1 MRAGMVV
8 TRRGGHAARME
19 SINKGGTTMSA
30 LQDTLAPIAHRP
42 GEGEHL
48 WFFGGLT
55 TIKADGAETGGR
67 VMVTEQLMPRGSGSP
82 LHVHH
87 NEDEWFYV
95 LEGELTI
102 WVAGKTIVADAGS
115 FVFGP
120 RDVPHTFV
128 VSSEQARFL
137 LVTEPA
143 GFEGFIRTLA
153 APAAAP
159 EIPPAP
165 TAPPDMGPV
174 LRAAADYGLEILG
187 PPGIPA

>member
-1 MRAGMVV
+1 
-8 TRRGGHAARME
+8 
-19 SINKGGTTMSA
+19 MSA
-30 LQDTLAPIAHRP
+30 LQDTLAPIARRP

-87 NEDEWFYV
+87 NEDEWFYI

-102 WVAGKTIVADAGS
+102 WVEGKTVAAAAGS

-120 RDVPHTFV
+120 RDVPHTFI
-128 VSSEQARFL
+128 VSSDKARFL
-137 LVTEPA
+137 LVTQAA
-143 GFEGFIRTLA
+143 GFEGFIRTLGTP
-153 APAAAP
+153 APVA

-165 TAPPDMGPV
+165 AAPPDMAPV
-174 LRAAADYGLEILG
+174 LRAAADHGLEILG

>member
-1 MRAGMVV
+1 MS
-8 TRRGGHAARME
+8 TLSAAD
-19 SINKGGTTMSA
+19 TTTTTTTA
-30 LQDTLAPIAHRP
+30 PDGALAPIALAP

-55 TIKADGAETGGR
+55 TIKADGMATDGR
-67 VMVTEQLMPRGSGSP
+67 MMLTEQSARRGGGSP

-102 WVAGKTIVADAGS
+102 WVAGQTVVASAGS

-120 RDVPHTFV
+120 RDVPHTFI
-128 VSSEQARFL
+128 VSSDEARFL
-137 LVTEPA
+137 LVTQAA
-143 GFEGFIRTLA
+143 GFEGFVRALGTP
-153 APAAAP
+153 APVA

-165 TAPPDMGPV
+165 AAPPDMAPIMQ
-174 LRAAADYGLEILG
+174 AAADHGLEILG